1 MDQGYKTQTIVN
13 TPTDRLQLVCD
24 LSQHI
29 EKLMA
34 YEDISDDL
42 TAEQE
47 QRIVEYVRALLEMSY
62 DKIKRRYPHW
72 LEADRAHDVYVPAEA
87 TKFREKA
94 VMADTR
100 AIADTVLT
108 YMMSALAGR
117 NPMFQL
123 EALNRDS
130 RTSSAILERLLH
142 QHMRR
147 TGGEARIAQ
156 CLLDSIRYG
165 FAPTKVIW
173 DAKKNTNQIIN
184 FDPRRAFPD
193 PRVNWGDWD
202 NMQFITFVD
211 YTSTNSL
218 IASGN
223 YPKLSKYPAL
233 RTAKILSSSA
243 YGWNA
248 HDFFKEEGKGFN
260 IDPSDPTDTSYQSNS
275 SNFRLQRARV
285 TDETWVRLNGYEI
298 NCPQIDQIWMV
309 ITVLDESVVIRCQL
323 NPYGKQFPVVIGG
336 LYHDRHKTY
345 SQSLYDLML
354 PLHEISTWML
364 RSRIDNV
371 QTALNNL
378 MFVDPTQVNIA
389 DLIDRNPWGI
399 VRTMPG
405 VKPGEGLYVASIP
418 DVTANHW
425 RDIGAL
431 NELKQRVSAAS
442 DAQQGMPTADG
453 IRSATEIQRL
463 TQLGSQRLG
472 VLSRIISATTMR
484 PMVHMMVS
492 NLQDAISMNGS
503 IRSPEGTTPGLLA
516 PMVNNGYI
524 DFSIHDIQGDIEYLV
539 VDGTL
544 PVEPTRSPETWMQIL
559 QVVQSTGLNM
569 EYNAGRI
576 AEEAIKSMGIPD
588 VEQFKI
594 SPEQAQQGPTMSQQL
609 SLMEKM
615 RGANVMPQDQV
626 LREAERGNIVPM
638 RG

>member
-1 MDQGYKTQTIVN
+1 MALEEPARRLVLIRHAKSDYPPGVPDHDRPLNDRGRRDAPEVGRWLGGHLGWSGGAAPLVLVSSAVRAQQSWTLAQQHLPAAWSAATTRTEPLIYEASVRTLLAIVSSV
-13 TPTDRLQLVCD
+13 PTD
-24 LSQHI
+24 
-29 EKLMA
+29 
-34 YEDISDDL
+34 
-42 TAEQE
+42 
-47 QRIVEYVRALLEMSY
+47 
-62 DKIKRRYPHW
+62 
-72 LEADRAHDVYVPAEA
+72 
-87 TKFREKA
+87 
-94 VMADTR
+94 
-100 AIADTVLT
+100 VLT
-108 YMMSALAGR
+108 VVMVGH
-117 NPMFQL
+117 NP
-123 EALNRDS
+123 
-130 RTSSAILERLLH
+130 
-142 QHMRR
+142 
-147 TGGEARIAQ
+147 
-156 CLLDSIRYG
+156 
-165 FAPTKVIW
+165 
-173 DAKKNTNQIIN
+173 
-184 FDPRRAFPD
+184 
-193 PRVNWGDWD
+193 
-202 NMQFITFVD
+202 
-211 YTSTNSL
+211 
-218 IASGN
+218 
-223 YPKLSKYPAL
+223 
-233 RTAKILSSSA
+233 
-243 YGWNA
+243 
-248 HDFFKEEGKGFN
+248 
-260 IDPSDPTDTSYQSNS
+260 
-275 SNFRLQRARV
+275 
-285 TDETWVRLNGYEI
+285 
-298 NCPQIDQIWMV
+298 
-309 ITVLDESVVIRCQL
+309 
-323 NPYGKQFPVVIGG
+323 G
-336 LYHDRHKTY
+336 L
-345 SQSLYDLML
+345 
-354 PLHEISTWML
+354 
-364 RSRIDNV
+364 
-371 QTALNNL
+371 
-378 MFVDPTQVNIA
+378 A

-492 NLQDAISMNGS
+492 NLQDAIAMNGS

-524 DFSIHDIQGDIEYLV
+524 DFDINDIQGDIEYLV

-626 LREAERGNIVPM
+626 LREAERGNIVPL